1 MQEFRDKILE
11 LDKLNRKL
19 LAKGIEARKKAEIEF
34 HDLNRSLSYGQEF
47 EGYVA
52 EEMLSNKRFYKTT
65 KRSNKYLEDWIAKYA
80 KNKIVLDYACGMG
93 ELTIKASRVGAK
105 LAIGLDIS
113 PKSLDL
119 AIQNL
124 GSEEFENLI
133 FMVGDAEKTGLPDN
147 SIDIVMCTGMLH
159 HLNLSY
165 AFYEL
170 RRILKPGGKIIA
182 VEALDINPFIKLYR
196 KLTPHLRTD
205 FESKHILSLKDLSFA
220 RYFFRVSNVRY
231 WHVIGYLGAYIPLLS
246 GVLDTLDRVILEK
259 IPLVNRLAWQ
269 FTFEMTKHEVEYR
282 IEA

>member
-11 LDKLNRKL
+11 LDELNRKL
-19 LAKGIEARKKAEIEF
+19 LAKGIDARKKAEIEF
-34 HDLNRSLSYGQEF
+34 HDLNRSLAYGQEVK
-47 EGYVA
+47 GYVA
-52 EEMLSNKRFYKTT
+52 EEMLSNKKFYVTT

-80 KNKIVLDYACGMG
+80 KNKIVLDYACGVG
-93 ELTIKASRVGAK
+93 ELAIKASRVGAK

-124 GSEEFENLI
+124 GSEEFENLV

-147 SIDIVMCTGMLH
+147 SIDIVLCSGMLH
-159 HLNLSY
+159 HLDLSY
-165 AFYEL
+165 ALYEL

-182 VEALDINPFIKLYR
+182 VEALDINPLIKLYR
-196 KLTPHLRTD
+196 RFTPHLRTD

-220 RYFFRVSNVRY
+220 RRFFRVSNVRY
-231 WHVIGYLGAYIPLLS
+231 WHVIGYFGAYIPLLS
-246 GVLDTLDRVILEK
+246 GVFDILDRVIFEK

-269 FTFEMTKHEVEYR
+269 FTFEMTKHEVG
-282 IEA
+282 IE